1 MITIIVYDVSEK
13 RVSKVCNF
21 LKQYLFWIQNSVFE
35 GDLTV
40 SEIKKI
46 KKEIERMIDPQTDSV
61 LFYILKSDKF
71 LIKENLGLNRNKIST
86 IL

>member
-61 LFYILKSDKF
+61 LFYIL
-71 LIKENLGLNRNKIST
+71 
-86 IL
+86 